1 MEKKK
6 ITELNAVAAIL
17 DGIFHQVD
25 ERWEQIWLPTED
37 ALRSVGVQL
46 GKTEFIKFNF
56 SLAVIAVNFRA
67 AFDIFHQDQ
76 AERLFT
82 LMQQLLQKQLG
93 EGPGYVAVR
102 NALLKYIEA
111 YNNGM
116 LKIHNPIMDV
126 AMLLYYKI
134 GLENTAQKV
143 VDETYYVPEP
153 QLVEML
159 IKALTM
165 FLGKWEMLLERYE
178 IATPPTIAPGDNE
191 VQPSGL

>member
-1 MEKKK
+1 
-6 ITELNAVAAIL
+6 
-17 DGIFHQVD
+17 
-25 ERWEQIWLPTED
+25 
-37 ALRSVGVQL
+37 
-46 GKTEFIKFNF
+46 
-56 SLAVIAVNFRA
+56 
-67 AFDIFHQDQ
+67 
-76 AERLFT
+76 

-93 EGPGYVAVR
+93 EGPGYQAVR
-102 NALLKYIEA
+102 NAVVKYIDA
-111 YNNGM
+111 YNTGL

-165 FLGKWEMLLERYE
+165 FLGKWEILLERYE
-178 IATPPTIAPGDNE
+178 LATPPTIAPDDNE
-191 VQPSGL
+191 AQPRGL